1 MREIMMWEALNEALR
16 EEMKRDAKVFCLGED
31 IGLAYVWSVTRGLID
46 EFGADRVRDTPIS
59 ESAIMGAAVGAALM
73 GMRPVPELQFSDFM
87 FVAMD
92 QIFNQASKTRYMFG
106 GQLSVPLVLRLPSGG
121 YFNFGATHSQSLE
134 ALLIH
139 SPGLKVVMPSDP
151 RDGKGLLKSAIRDPN
166 PVAFFEHKALYKI
179 SGPVPEEEYTIPLG
193 KADIKRDGTDVCV
206 IALSFMVTKALA
218 AAETLEKE
226 GISAMVL
233 DPRTLVPLDKEGIA
247 EAVRKTN
254 RVVIVEEG
262 CKTGGVGAEI
272 SAVINEEAFDYLD
285 APIARVAAHD
295 APIPFS
301 KPLEDYVLPNEEK
314 IVDAVRKVME
324 GVSVRT

>member
-285 APIARVAAHD
+285 APIVRVAAHD

>member
-1 MREIMMWEALNEALR
+1 MNEALR

>member
-31 IGLAYVWSVTRGLID
+31 IGLAYVWSVTRGLMD

-59 ESAIMGAAVGAALM
+59 ESAIMGASVGAALM

-233 DPRTLVPLDKEGIA
+233 DPRTLVPLDKAGIV

-301 KPLEDYVLPNEEK
+301 KPPEDYILPNEEK

-324 GVSVRT
+324 GVSART

>member
-1 MREIMMWEALNEALR
+1 MNEALR

-31 IGLAYVWSVTRGLID
+31 IGLAYVWSVTRGLMD

-59 ESAIMGAAVGAALM
+59 ESAIMGASVGAALM

-233 DPRTLVPLDKEGIA
+233 DPRTLVPLDKAGIV

-301 KPLEDYVLPNEEK
+301 KPLEDYILPNEEK

-324 GVSVRT
+324 GVSV

>member
-46 EFGADRVRDTPIS
+46 EFGTDRVRDTPIS
-59 ESAIMGAAVGAALM
+59 ESAIIGASVGAALM

-106 GQLSVPLVLRLPSGG
+106 GQLSVPMVIRLPGGG

-139 SPGLKVVMPSDP
+139 SPGLKVVMPSNP

-166 PVAFFEHKALYKI
+166 PVAFFEHKALYKVP
-179 SGPVPEEEYTIPLG
+179 GPVPEEEYTVPLG
-193 KADIKRDGTDVCV
+193 EADVKRDGTDVCI
-206 IALSFMVTKALA
+206 IALSLMVTKALA

-226 GISAMVL
+226 GVSAMVL
-233 DPRTLVPLDKEGIA
+233 DPRTLVPLDKAGIT

-272 SAVINEEAFDYLD
+272 SAVITEEAFDYLD

-324 GVSVRT
+324 GVSV

>member
-59 ESAIMGAAVGAALM
+59 ESAIMGASVGAALM

-285 APIARVAAHD
+285 APIVRVAAHD

-324 GVSVRT
+324 GVSVRA

>member
-233 DPRTLVPLDKEGIA
+233 DPRTLVPLDKAGIA

-324 GVSVRT
+324 GVSVGR

>member
-1 MREIMMWEALNEALR
+1 MNEALR

-285 APIARVAAHD
+285 APIVRVAAHD

>member
-92 QIFNQASKTRYMFG
+92 QIFNQDSKTRYMFG

>member
-31 IGLAYVWSVTRGLID
+31 IGLAYVWSVTRGLMD

-59 ESAIMGAAVGAALM
+59 ESAIMGASVGAALM

-233 DPRTLVPLDKEGIA
+233 DPRTLVPLDKAGIV

-301 KPLEDYVLPNEEK
+301 KPL
-314 IVDAVRKVME
+314 
-324 GVSVRT
+324 

>member
-139 SPGLKVVMPSDP
+139 SPGLKVVMPSDS

>member
-31 IGLAYVWSVTRGLID
+31 IGLAYVWSVTRGLMD

-59 ESAIMGAAVGAALM
+59 ESAIMGASVGAALM

-179 SGPVPEEEYTIPLG
+179 SGPVPEEEYTIPIG
-193 KADIKRDGTDVCV
+193 KADVKRDGTDVCV

-233 DPRTLVPLDKEGIA
+233 DPRTLVPLDKAGIA

-301 KPLEDYVLPNEEK
+301 KPLEDYILPNEEK

-324 GVSVRT
+324 GVSART

>member
-166 PVAFFEHKALYKI
+166 PVAFFEHKVLYKV

-193 KADIKRDGTDVCV
+193 KADIKREGTDVCV

-233 DPRTLVPLDKEGIA
+233 DPRTLVPLDKAGIA

-285 APIARVAAHD
+285 APIVRVAAHD

>member
-31 IGLAYVWSVTRGLID
+31 IGLAYVWSVTRGLMD

-59 ESAIMGAAVGAALM
+59 ESAIMGASVGAALM

-233 DPRTLVPLDKEGIA
+233 DPRTLVPLDKAGIV
-247 EAVRKTN
+247 EAIRKTN

-301 KPLEDYVLPNEEK
+301 KPLEDYILPNEEK

-324 GVSVRT
+324 GVSV

>member
-31 IGLAYVWSVTRGLID
+31 IGLAYVWSVTRGLMD

-59 ESAIMGAAVGAALM
+59 ESAIMGASVGAALM

-233 DPRTLVPLDKEGIA
+233 DPRTLVPLDKAGIV

-301 KPLEDYVLPNEEK
+301 KPLEDYILPNEEK

-324 GVSVRT
+324 GVSV

>member
-59 ESAIMGAAVGAALM
+59 ESAIMGASVGAALM
-73 GMRPVPELQFSDFM
+73 GMRPVPELQFSDIM

-285 APIARVAAHD
+285 APIVRVAAHD

-324 GVSVRT
+324 GVSVRA

>member
-31 IGLAYVWSVTRGLID
+31 IGLAYVWSVTRGLMD
-46 EFGADRVRDTPIS
+46 EFGANRVRDTPIS
-59 ESAIMGAAVGAALM
+59 ESAIMGASVGAALM

-106 GQLSVPLVLRLPSGG
+106 GQLSVPLVLRLPGGG

-139 SPGLKVVMPSDP
+139 SPGLKVVMPSNP

-166 PVAFFEHKALYKI
+166 PVAFFEHKVLYKV

-193 KADIKRDGTDVCV
+193 KADIKREGTDVCV

-233 DPRTLVPLDKEGIA
+233 DPRTLVPLDKAGIA

-301 KPLEDYVLPNEEK
+301 KPLEDYILPNEEK

-324 GVSVRT
+324 GVSVRA

>member
-233 DPRTLVPLDKEGIA
+233 DPRTLVPLDKAGIA

-285 APIARVAAHD
+285 APIVRVAAHD

>member
-31 IGLAYVWSVTRGLID
+31 IGLAYVWSVTRGLMD

-59 ESAIMGAAVGAALM
+59 ESAIMGASVGAALM

-226 GISAMVL
+226 
-233 DPRTLVPLDKEGIA
+233 
-247 EAVRKTN
+247 
-254 RVVIVEEG
+254 VIVEEG

-301 KPLEDYVLPNEEK
+301 KPLEDYILPNEEK

-324 GVSVRT
+324 GVSV